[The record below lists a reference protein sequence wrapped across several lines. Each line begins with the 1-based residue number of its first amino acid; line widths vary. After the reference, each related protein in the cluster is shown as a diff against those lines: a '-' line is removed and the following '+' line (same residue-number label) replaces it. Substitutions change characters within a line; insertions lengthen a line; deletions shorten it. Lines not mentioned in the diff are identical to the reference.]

1 MLNGLWDLSPPSSQA
16 ADSLVNGLSLCQP
29 LSLDHWL
36 LEQQVAE
43 TGFGVTKFLNQM
55 ALNAKIMLILYL
67 TIPNIDLNESTAVN
81 IVFVILIS
89 MIFHK

>member
-16 ADSLVNGLSLCQP
+16 AGSLINGLSLCQP

-43 TGFGVTKFLNQM
+43 TGFGITRILNQI
-55 ALNAKIMLILYL
+55 ALNAKIMLILHL
-67 TIPNIDLNESTAVN
+67 TISNIDLNESTAVN

-89 MIFHK
+89 KIFHK